1 MLREEAAT
9 QKMLLQ
15 TLFEKERAVALAK
28 YAGMFYFGCV
38 NPELIRMNIFIC
50 MYIFMYRF
58 WAYKYIYIYT
68 SMYKNKYMC

>member
-1 MLREEAAT
+1 MGEQEKMMLREEAAT

-38 NPELIRMNIFIC
+38 NSELIRMNIFIRI
-50 MYIFMYRF
+50 YIFMYRF
-58 WAYKYIYIYT
+58 
-68 SMYKNKYMC
+68 